1 MFECALATM
10 ASLFAL
16 LGLGNARLDAP
27 ENTAEPSVTPS
38 LLVVFGTVGLIATV
52 TYTHA
57 YIPLISSLYNL
68 QLPLCLYLFVV
79 VKTVVHLVGSSPE
92 QTRAPSLPEVYTCVQ
107 VMVSEMYVV
116 FLMMLAAKLTL
127 QGGHA

>member
-1 MFECALATM
+1 MRQ
-10 ASLFAL
+10 SSHSYSH
-16 LGLGNARLDAP
+16 DAP
-27 ENTAEPSVTPS
+27 AKMNKKEIIRRFGSYVPS

-57 YIPLISSLYNL
+57 YIPLISSLYSL

-79 VKTVVHLVGSSPE
+79 VKTVVHLVGNSPE